1 MDHFWNLRHGRELA
15 GFLSVRYVCEGEPC
29 VYGSEQV
36 LEALIED
43 AQEIQEAV
51 QETVEKQL
59 EDLSVG
65 EISVNEAGVISAHL
79 QQRDCH
85 RFDYHPRGGLQPV

>member
-15 GFLSVRYVCEGEPC
+15 GFPVGSLCLRREPC

-65 EISVNEAGVISAHL
+65 EISVNEAG
-79 QQRDCH
+79 
-85 RFDYHPRGGLQPV
+85 